1 MTFRQ
6 EPLKSSHVRPRHSN
20 RMAFPWIEPLEAR
33 KLLSNA
39 PIVVTKDEDFLQN
52 PPVGTLRAA
61 IITANNTP
69 GPDTIL
75 FNLYGTNSGAHAITL
90 KGALPAI
97 EEAVFIDGFSEG
109 GDGYS
114 GRPLIRL
121 DGSVITVAGPKVGL
135 LFQDVQNSTVQGLA
149 ITGFDYGIKY
159 DNSNTSGIANNTSTG
174 NYVGL
179 STNGYTPIPNTAGG
193 VLIYHSNGNHIT
205 QTVISGN
212 GGSGLTVDHG
222 SGNLFDGN
230 WIGTSFNGAIAV
242 GNQGPGINLTNGS
255 SNNRIGTNGDGL
267 DDPAEGNRVS
277 ANTGPGIVVLGVN
290 SLGNSIRGNSIYGN
304 GGIGIDLGFDG
315 VTPNTISSSQ
325 GPNHSQNFPVI
336 ASANTG
342 SSPTL
347 TGSLDTLP
355 NSTFTLDFYSSSS
368 PNAMLHGDGAHWLG
382 SKTVTTDSIGNAV
395 FTYPVPTTIDAGDWV
410 TATATDANGN
420 TSEFSQARLVNIA
433 TIAITHGNTAT
444 IAKDIDGIHADIT
457 ANGVMNQLRISQLSN
472 LTITG
477 GVGSDTLTL
486 DFSNGNPL
494 PATGVSF
501 DGGLGINS
509 INIIGTSGDDTLNA
523 SATALA
529 FTGGTFSNV
538 PIAVANVQNL
548 QFGGGT
554 GGNDSINLTGGNY
567 TLDADTPT
575 GIPNVSVTVGAGTS
589 VYFASD
595 PHLANLTLNGGIA
608 NLSTTRHAMFLH
620 GLSISSTGLLDIAN
634 GFLYLD
640 HATTSLAAAKT
651 YLDAGYNLHGV
662 GNPNAPLAGDYN
674 GLGGIISSVARASYA
689 SDLVIGL
696 GYYDGAL
703 QDSTNPDSVGQLLGP
718 NSDSGRGTGIAVN
731 QILIRPTLTGDLNGD
746 GVVNAYDVTI
756 FNSFG
761 LFNAGPTPLGWQAGD
776 LNGDGVVDA
785 KDVTVFNT
793 AGNFNVGSFP
803 PPAAVSVLGAKPAS
817 LLKPVATTVLSSG
830 PNLTA
835 SVIPTETPKA
845 TKRAVDHSRTSQR
858 HSSRSRASRRFAAF
872 SRKPRG

>member
-6 EPLKSSHVRPRHSN
+6 EPRKSSHVRPRHSN

-159 DNSNTSGIANNTSTG
+159 DNSNTSGIADNTSTG

-315 VTPNTISSSQ
+315 VTPNTIPSSQ

-793 AGNFNVGSFP
+793 AGNFIVGSFL

-817 LLKPVATTVLSSG
+817 LLKPVVTTVLNPG